1 MYYRFIFYFNNYHTR
16 IKPFLFNYLLQH
28 NTAEDIFDAIQ
39 IQYHSLVE
47 LIHVYVISIIREPF
61 FMEKTLEYILITCI

>member
-1 MYYRFIFYFNNYHTR
+1 M
-16 IKPFLFNYLLQH
+16 YLLQH